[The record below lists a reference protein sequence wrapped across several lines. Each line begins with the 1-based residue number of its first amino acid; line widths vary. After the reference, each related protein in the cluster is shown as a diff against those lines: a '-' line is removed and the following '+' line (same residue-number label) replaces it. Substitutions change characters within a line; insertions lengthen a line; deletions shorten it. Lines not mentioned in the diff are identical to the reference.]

1 MVGGTKRRNPKRSK
15 TMTSNESQSEP
26 VAHWTKE
33 DKKTLKVISPLLSF
47 PTHFANREILK
58 KMGLLETIDEF
69 FTKMGLGAFT
79 SMDHATFSEPTN
91 YFFSTMVYTFKNPK
105 TPLAKEGIINFKVK
119 TKAFSISILD
129 LCEAYGFENKSEMSF
144 PKFKGIHFLWGKLAS
159 GKFSCN
165 ASIKSV
171 RNLVI
176 RYTLKLL
183 AHALFGGGETSSTTV
198 SEMCFLFQ
206 GVKELL
212 VEDADGNG
220 DERIV
225 YDDLGNDVNYGW

>member
-1 MVGGTKRRNPKRSK
+1 
-15 TMTSNESQSEP
+15 
-26 VAHWTKE
+26 
-33 DKKTLKVISPLLSF
+33 
-47 PTHFANREILK
+47 
-58 KMGLLETIDEF
+58 
-69 FTKMGLGAFT
+69 
-79 SMDHATFSEPTN
+79 
-91 YFFSTMVYTFKNPK
+91 
-105 TPLAKEGIINFKVK
+105 
-119 TKAFSISILD
+119 
-129 LCEAYGFENKSEMSF
+129 MSF

-212 VEDADGNG
+212 VEDADENG